1 MVIFHL
7 RVEPLELLSFFVPQM
22 LFSGFVISKDTFN
35 LIVNIIF
42 CSVDAWDSPPVSY
55 EQSHPGPPT
64 AQPQVFPEV
73 QKSSSRQ
80 DFSSQILCWLF
91 SPSGFRGTREKI
103 EEMIIS
109 LWRTNNFYFWKY
121 LIQER
126 VAKRATFSAIA
137 WAPDSFNVWQR
148 VISLCRSL
156 SLLFARDFELRFT
169 YSLYACVLRKGT
181 VGLDFMGS

>member
-80 DFSSQILCWLF
+80 DISFQILNWLF
-91 SPSGFRGTREKI
+91 CSSCFKGRRGKLKR
-103 EEMIIS
+103 
-109 LWRTNNFYFWKY
+109 RFWKY
-121 LIQER
+121 LSKEGLPKI
-126 VAKRATFSAIA
+126 ATFSAIA

-169 YSLYACVLRKGT
+169 
-181 VGLDFMGS
+181 

>member
-1 MVIFHL
+1 MREIHHL
-7 RVEPLELLSFFVPQM
+7 SHM
-22 LFSGFVISKDTFN
+22 SN
-35 LIVNIIF
+35 LIPGRQQLNLKFSLKFKSLLPDKIF
-42 CSVDAWDSPPVSY
+42 LLKSCVDFFLLLVLE
-55 EQSHPGPPT
+55 EQG
-64 AQPQVFPEV
+64 
-73 QKSSSRQ
+73 K
-80 DFSSQILCWLF
+80 
-91 SPSGFRGTREKI
+91 KI

-181 VGLDFMGS
+181 VGLDFMAS